1 MLVIPADEMEGGS
14 SGGGGL
20 ATAGA
25 EGETAVSGEG
35 GGVGP
40 EAAGSGGNAAAASAS
55 APTAAAPG
63 AAGAEK
69 KDAFGDLGLKAEEMA
84 DILHEMIEKEE
95 SQDATE
101 ARVHDF
107 ASCWSEF

>member
-40 EAAGSGGNAAAASAS
+40 EAAGSGGNGFDTITRRALVRR
-55 APTAAAPG
+55 
-63 AAGAEK
+63 K
-69 KDAFGDLGLKAEEMA
+69 KE
-84 DILHEMIEKEE
+84 
-95 SQDATE
+95 
-101 ARVHDF
+101 
-107 ASCWSEF
+107 